1 MFWATVMNQNTKVL
15 KKLDMENVKG
25 LSWSKVHTNIPVYCL
40 VFFSTSTFKREGFVS
55 RFVKHFSFPWWEANS
70 STSVVTLRICPGSE
84 LNGTLPREPCWP
96 IHSCKSL
103 IKTGNWQTQATPQ
116 SLVMSR
122 NFGSQLEPFH
132 YNQLL
137 WPYTFSFLCL
147 WSLDKFFNILSTC
160 FFLKM
165 NASSCWNVVIL
176 FFFSGK

>member
-84 LNGTLPREPCWP
+84 LNGTLLREPCWP

-137 WPYTFSFLCL
+137 WPFT
-147 WSLDKFFNILSTC
+147 IL
-160 FFLKM
+160 
-165 NASSCWNVVIL
+165 L
-176 FFFSGK
+176 FFFYPPPPKYFFFPLFMKSWYIF